1 MAMDTP
7 LFRAHDLDTAV
18 EHALATGEAATVDVD
33 RGTPAELDVMT
44 RARFETLRGRPDTVP
59 GIADPLEPPTGNQ
72 SFLSWEAIKERL
84 A

>member
-18 EHALATGEAATVDVD
+18 EHAVATGNPVAVDVD
-33 RGTPAELDVMT
+33 RGAPAELVVMT
-44 RARFETLRGRPDTVP
+44 RARFETLRGCPDTVKD
-59 GIADPLEPPTGNQ
+59 IAEALEPPTGNQ
-72 SFLSWEAIKERL
+72 SFLSWEALKERL